1 MDLARQAVRAAP
13 LINQP
18 VRTARWHPTPIRP
31 ICSDRSP
38 VPIPRNKYSRKYINI
53 IDYINSFVYIYRMKT
68 NWIDRLS
75 PEDLSFLKRFVLASG
90 SLKAIAKSYSISY
103 PTVRLRLDRLI
114 QKIEIFDSDLPMS
127 EFERQLR
134 ASYAD
139 GRLDLQ
145 TLEQLLN
152 AFHEDQNANAAID
165 RSHRNIDA
173 DIA

>member
-1 MDLARQAVRAAP
+1 
-13 LINQP
+13 
-18 VRTARWHPTPIRP
+18 
-31 ICSDRSP
+31 
-38 VPIPRNKYSRKYINI
+38 
-53 IDYINSFVYIYRMKT
+53 MKT